1 MFLSPSVLPQWRTET
16 AASLQARV
24 GKKYLCT
31 SERLGSGSRDYY
43 GHTCTPKFFSA
54 SCLAACRDQI
64 DDSCINHV
72 LLCVYTLKLYMLNL
86 HSLIHI
92 IIHVHVHACVHCT
105 CRVVSSCCSLELLS
119 LLVCSSDL
127 NSATTA
133 SPVVCTSH
141 ACT

>member
-64 DDSCINHV
+64 DDAHNCINHV

-92 IIHVHVHACVHCT
+92 IIIHVHVPVEWSA
-105 CRVVSSCCSLELLS
+105 RVVAWSYFLCWF
-119 LLVCSSDL
+119 
-127 NSATTA
+127 
-133 SPVVCTSH
+133 VVQTSTQQSQH
-141 ACT
+141 LQ